1 MHELFIA
8 DSILKSAYSAL
19 PQNIDIA
26 TVRRLNV
33 DVGVLDAV
41 VPDSLIFMFD
51 AIKGEYGLPNVQLV
65 VTPVEVVCL
74 CRECHNEFTID
85 IPLFRCPQCGGTRV
99 DVMQG
104 RGVFLKEITTEDGA

>member
-1 MHELFIA
+1 MHELYIA
-8 DSILKSAYSAL
+8 DAILKSACAAL
-19 PQNIDIA
+19 PASIDSA
-26 TVRRLNV
+26 AVRRLNV

-41 VPDSLIFMFD
+41 VPESLIFMFD

-74 CRECHNEFTID
+74 CRECNNEFSID
-85 IPLFRCPQCGGTRV
+85 VPLFRCPQCGGTMV

-104 RGVFLKEITTEDGA
+104 RGVILREITTEDGA